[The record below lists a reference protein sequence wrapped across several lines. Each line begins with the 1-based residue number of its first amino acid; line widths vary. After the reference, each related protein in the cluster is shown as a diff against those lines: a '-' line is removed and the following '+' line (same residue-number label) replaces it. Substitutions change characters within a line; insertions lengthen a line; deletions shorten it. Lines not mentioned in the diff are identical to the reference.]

1 MDLSSQSFCVLSLIL
16 FCFLF
21 GEVEMNTEYQFEST
35 EQRAFPMSVEMRANG
50 LNQLAQIRAQHLKSG
65 HEQLATFIDEMR
77 DKRNEHYADNIR
89 MLGAM
94 FYLANIPRERHKLEL
109 NQFTSE
115 ERINLIKAV
124 NLIKAAS
131 AVLPEGLS
139 LPN

>member
-1 MDLSSQSFCVLSLIL
+1 
-16 FCFLF
+16 
-21 GEVEMNTEYQFEST
+21 MNTEYQFEST
-35 EQRAFPMSVEMRANG
+35 EQRAFPMPFEMRTNG
-50 LNQLAQIRAQHLKSG
+50 LNKLAQLRAEHFKSG
-65 HEQLATFIDEMR
+65 NEQLATFIDEMR

-115 ERINLIKAV
+115 ERINLIKA
-124 NLIKAAS
+124 AS

>member
-1 MDLSSQSFCVLSLIL
+1 
-16 FCFLF
+16 
-21 GEVEMNTEYQFEST
+21 MNTEYQFEST
-35 EQRAFPMSVEMRANG
+35 EQRAFPMPFEMRTNG
-50 LNQLAQIRAQHLKSG
+50 LNKLAQLRAEHFKSG
-65 HEQLATFIDEMR
+65 NEQLATFIDEMR

-94 FYLANIPRERHKLEL
+94 FYLANIPKERHKLEL
-109 NQFTSE
+109 NQFTSKE
-115 ERINLIKAV
+115 KINLIKAV